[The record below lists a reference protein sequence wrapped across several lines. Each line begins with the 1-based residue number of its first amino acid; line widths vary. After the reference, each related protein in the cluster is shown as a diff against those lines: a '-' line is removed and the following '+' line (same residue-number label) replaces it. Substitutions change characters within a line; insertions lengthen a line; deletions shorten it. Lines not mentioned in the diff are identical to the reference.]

1 MSLMS
6 NNNRPRK
13 QQKQRRSE
21 LFSINVVVVL
31 FLFVLISPT
40 ACDRVEILMSNV
52 TTQKDDAYICTSYK
66 LTDSQRFI
74 SKLI

>member
-6 NNNRPRK
+6 NNKPRK
-13 QQKQRRSE
+13 QLKQRRE

-31 FLFVLISPT
+31 LFVLISQT
-40 ACDRVEILMSNV
+40 GCDRVEILMSNV
-52 TTQKDDAYICTSYK
+52 TTQKEDAYICTSYK

-74 SKLI
+74 SKFIF